1 MKQTELDMGIQHYI
15 NGKPVSPEDFTR
27 SYGCLD
33 DASPAEW
40 DSASRNY
47 DIINK
52 PKHYNSGEVECIVAM
67 QSMLTPE
74 EFRGYLRGNSFKYR
88 WRYPDKNGIEDISK
102 AEWYEKKLRKVL
114 ECDGQ

>member
-1 MKQTELDMGIQHYI
+1 MKK
-15 NGKPVSPEDFTR
+15 NGLNNATPEQWNSAWKA
-27 SYGCLD
+27 SYKSNLVDKLVEDLGT
-33 DASPAEW
+33 
-40 DSASRNY
+40 Y
-47 DIINK
+47 DVVAK

-88 WRYPDKNGIEDISK
+88 WRYPNKNGIEDISK

-114 ECDGQ
+114 ESDGQ

>member
-1 MKQTELDMGIQHYI
+1 MKKNRL
-15 NGKPVSPEDFTR
+15 N
-27 SYGCLD
+27 
-33 DASPAEW
+33 DATPDQW
-40 DSASRNY
+40 DSAWKASY
-47 DIINK
+47 KMKEAPTTFDIINK

-102 AEWYEKKLRKVL
+102 AEWYETKLLEVL
-114 ECDGQ
+114 GSNGQ

>member
-1 MKQTELDMGIQHYI
+1 MKKNRLNDI
-15 NGKPVSPEDFTR
+15 VPEQ
-27 SYGCLD
+27 
-33 DASPAEW
+33 W
-40 DSASRNY
+40 DSACKASYKSNLIDNTVEDLITY
-47 DIINK
+47 DVVYK

-88 WRYPDKNGIEDISK
+88 WRYPSKNGIEDISK

-114 ECDGQ
+114 ESDGQ

>member
-1 MKQTELDMGIQHYI
+1 MKKNRL
-15 NGKPVSPEDFTR
+15 N
-27 SYGCLD
+27 
-33 DASPAEW
+33 DATPDQW
-40 DSASRNY
+40 DSAWKASY
-47 DIINK
+47 KIKEAPTTFDIVNN

-102 AEWYEKKLRKVL
+102 AEWYETKLLEVL
-114 ECDGQ
+114 GSNGQ

>member
-1 MKQTELDMGIQHYI
+1 MKKNRL
-15 NGKPVSPEDFTR
+15 N
-27 SYGCLD
+27 
-33 DASPAEW
+33 DATPDQW
-40 DSASRNY
+40 DSAWKASYKSTLVADTLEALKLSKDLGTY
-47 DIINK
+47 DIVNN

-102 AEWYEKKLRKVL
+102 AEWYETKLLEVL
-114 ECDGQ
+114 GSNGQ

>member
-1 MKQTELDMGIQHYI
+1 MKKNRLNDSTPDQ
-15 NGKPVSPEDFTR
+15 
-27 SYGCLD
+27 
-33 DASPAEW
+33 W
-40 DSASRNY
+40 DSAWKASY
-47 DIINK
+47 KSKEVPATFDIINK

-102 AEWYEKKLRKVL
+102 AEWYETKLLEVL
-114 ECDGQ
+114 GSNGQ